1 MSKRHFTFC
10 LCPSLP
16 LFVLVS
22 AIEVLRHA
30 NRLGG
35 RETYEWVFLTE
46 QDRGVVGSN
55 GMLLQPTA
63 AIDEA
68 VDTDLVFI
76 VAGFEAWDQHLPRLA
91 RWVNSQAARGA
102 DLGGISNGGFVLAGL
117 GLLDGYAAT
126 VHWEDFSSFYESYPS
141 VKSRYQR
148 FVIDRNR
155 MTCSGGAATLDMF
168 LEIVRRDL
176 GEQTALK
183 VSRQMLLGDYSQQHG
198 SQHHGSQHH
207 GSQQHGSHQHGSG
220 HGGNFEAAALP
231 PAAIGVQHYSPQV
244 QSILGLLDAGMAGSM
259 TVSGLAKKVGLGRRE
274 LLRVLRRETGQTPSE
289 IINNRRLERARSL
302 VLHSH
307 LPLAA
312 IADAVGFSSQSHLTL
327 RYRQMYEV
335 TPAQHRRQ

>member
-1 MSKRHFTFC
+1 MCQRLLTFC

-35 RETYEWVFLTE
+35 RESYRWVFLTE
-46 QDRGVVGSN
+46 EDDGVVGSN

-63 AIDEA
+63 F
-68 VDTDLVFI
+68 VDQAEDADMVFV
-76 VAGFEAWDQHLPRLA
+76 VAGFGVWDIKMPRLN
-91 RWVNSQAARGA
+91 RWVAGQAGNGA
-102 DLGGISNGGFVLAGL
+102 VLGGISNGGFALAGM

-126 VHWEDFSSFYESYPS
+126 VHWEDFSSFYESYPT

-168 LEIVRRDL
+168 LEIVRQDL
-176 GEQTALK
+176 GEETARK
-183 VSRQMLLGDYSQQHG
+183 VSRQMLLGDYD
-198 SQHHGSQHH
+198 
-207 GSQQHGSHQHGSG
+207 
-220 HGGNFEAAALP
+220 GNTVLSNNGDLPQAAVGIA
-231 PAAIGVQHYSPQV
+231 HYSPQV
-244 QSILGLLDAGMAGSM
+244 QRILGLLDSGISDSM
-259 TVSGLAKKVGLGRRE
+259 TVGALAEKVGLGRRE

-289 IINNRRLERARSL
+289 ILNHRRLERARSL
-302 VLHSH
+302 VLHSY

-312 IADAVGFSSQSHLTL
+312 VADAVGYSSQSHLTL
-327 RYRQMYEV
+327 RYRQMYGV
-335 TPAQHRRQ
+335 TPAQHRRCPANSTTTTE